1 MIKALMQGALVCD
14 KLYEQ
19 TGVEEEDLLYSI
31 EISSM
36 DRDPEFLR
44 LMQEFLRKQKTK
56 AKQVKS
62 GVEQI

>member
-1 MIKALMQGALVCD
+1 MQGALVCD

-56 AKQVKS
+56 AKQVKN